1 MQVGDECWRDAGGAA
16 ALALPW
22 RVVLPDGTTR
32 TDPSQWSEDAAVMQ
46 ATGWSRSTLTDADI
60 VALTPPE
67 PPQPVDPS
75 WQTPSGWSL
84 YTTPTAVTLLTGL
97 YVLAARREQLGQSQT
112 ITVTDTAGVRHS
124 MSFAEFDVLMLAYGA
139 ALEAGNGTA

>member
-32 TDPSQWSEDAAVMQ
+32 TDPSQWSEDLAVMQ

-60 VALTPPE
+60 VALTPPS
-67 PPQPVDPS
+67 PAPVAGWATPAG
-75 WQTPSGWSL
+75 WQLGVTSGDV
-84 YTTPTAVTLLTGL
+84 AMLTGL
-97 YVLAARREQLGQSQT
+97 YVLASRREQLGISRPVV
-112 ITVTDTAGVRHS
+112 VTDTDGVPHE
-124 MSFAEFDVLMLAYGA
+124 MTFAEFDALMLGYGA
-139 ALEAGNGTA
+139 AVESQYATR

>member
-32 TDPSQWSEDAAVMQ
+32 TDPSQWSEDLAVMQ

-67 PPQPVDPS
+67 PVPVAG
-75 WQTPSGWSL
+75 WATPSGWQL
-84 YTTPTAVTLLTGL
+84 GVTSGDVAMLTGL
-97 YVLAARREQLGQSQT
+97 YVLASRREQLGISRPVV
-112 ITVTDTAGVRHS
+112 VTDTDGVPHE
-124 MSFAEFDVLMLAYGA
+124 MTFAEFDALMLGYGA
-139 ALEAGNGTA
+139 AVESQYATR